1 MAPTVSIIIPCF
13 QADTTIVEA
22 VNGVL
27 NQTLTDWECI
37 LVSDDGRSYLDLLGE
52 QGINDPRIVEHP
64 ERSNATGTVAPRN
77 RGFEMVRGEFV
88 ADLDADD
95 IWQPERLERLV
106 PLADQYG
113 CAQDLL
119 ECFGDN
125 GVLGCSGEPDGSVTE
140 LHVAD
145 VVSFDFPFHLVVR
158 RDRAG
163 SQWSAHDSWVPDVI
177 RTLLLT
183 AKSPGAWLHE
193 PLLRYRVSSTSM
205 SQSLEGSRKIDAAYD
220 DVLQNLEATY
230 GFELNEQ
237 DRSAALRGIERK
249 KALNLR
255 YISEMKT
262 VERPVPFIAWLLAY
276 RHSGFVENRT
286 I

>member
-1 MAPTVSIIIPCF
+1 MAPTVSILIPCYH
-13 QADTTIVEA
+13 AETTITDTIE
-22 VNGVL
+22 GVL

-37 LVSDDGRSYLDLLGE
+37 LVCDDGTSYLHFLRE
-52 QGINDPRIVEHP
+52 KGIDDPRIVEHP

-95 IWQPERLERLV
+95 IWKPERLERLV
-106 PLADQYG
+106 PLAEQYG

-119 ECFGDN
+119 ECFTETGIT
-125 GVLGCSGEPDGSVTE
+125 GFSGEPDGSVTD

-163 SQWSAHDSWVPDVI
+163 ALWSAHDSWVPDVI
-177 RTLLLT
+177 RTILLA
-183 AKSPGAWLHE
+183 AKSPVGWLHE
-193 PLLRYRVSSTSM
+193 PLLKYRVSDTSM
-205 SQSLEGSRKIDAAYD
+205 SQSLDGSRKIDAAYD
-220 DVLQNLEATY
+220 RVLQDLETTY
-230 GFELNEQ
+230 GFELNEH
-237 DRSAALRGIERK
+237 DRSAAYRGIERK

-255 YISEMKT
+255 YIAEM
-262 VERPVPFIAWLLAY
+262 EGAQRPVPFITWILANG
-276 RHSGFVENRT
+276 HSGSVASQT
-286 I
+286 G